1 MDQAEHKTGF
11 GTWLR
16 HAWDALM
23 CALEG
28 MDQSPMEDV
37 SGRIERLEREVAAL
51 KDARD

>member
-23 CALEG
+23 CAFEG
-28 MDQSPMEDV
+28 MDRSPMEDV
-37 SGRIERLEREVAAL
+37 SGRIERLEREVVAL
-51 KDARD
+51 KNARD